1 MVLRRSVRILL
12 SWYCDFQFA
21 FCCHG
26 ITTFKFPSQCL
37 LSLVKYG
44 REYASGLLA
53 STITALL
60 VLGEISSY
68 YYKKECLSNTCT
80 SFKKILRA
88 PTNVKAVY
96 ARMTEMIQKKTSLT
110 SNQI

>member
-1 MVLRRSVRILL
+1 M
-12 SWYCDFQFA
+12 
-21 FCCHG
+21 
-26 ITTFKFPSQCL
+26 
-37 LSLVKYG
+37 KYG
-44 REYASGLLA
+44 REYASGSLA

-68 YYKKECLSNTCT
+68 GYKKECLSNTCT